1 MKAVILKDELYP
13 WYVLETERN
22 SSEAYWEYISN
33 YEKAVEVSDE
43 LVDRYNEAV
52 RVYFAV
58 MDELAEVWRKANE
71 S

>member
-22 SSEAYWEYISN
+22 SSGAYWAYISN
-33 YEKAVEVSDE
+33 CEKAVEVPDE

-58 MDELAEVWRKANE
+58 QDELNEVWRKADE